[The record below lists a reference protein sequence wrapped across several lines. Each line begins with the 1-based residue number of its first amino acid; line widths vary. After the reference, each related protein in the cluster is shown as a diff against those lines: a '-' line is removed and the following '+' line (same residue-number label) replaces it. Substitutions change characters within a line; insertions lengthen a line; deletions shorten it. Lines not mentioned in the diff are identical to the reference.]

1 MEEGELVRKLGSEKL
16 KDFKDNFDKV
26 VDKYRAIATA
36 TGYEGELV
44 FKKEHGKMLVF
55 VKL

>member
-1 MEEGELVRKLGSEKL
+1 MSKLVRKLGSEKL
-16 KDFKDNFDKV
+16 KDFKDNFDEV
-26 VDKYRAIATA
+26 VDKYREIAKA

-44 FKKEHGKMLVF
+44 FKKERGKMIVF

>member
-1 MEEGELVRKLGSEKL
+1 MSELVRKLGTEKL
-16 KDFKDNFDKV
+16 KDFKDNFDEV
-26 VDKYRAIATA
+26 VDKYIEIAKA

-44 FKKEHGKMLVF
+44 FKKEKGKMVVF

>member
-1 MEEGELVRKLGSEKL
+1 MSNKLVRKLGVEKL
-16 KDFKDNFDKV
+16 SDFKERFDEV
-26 VDKYRAIATA
+26 VDKYREIAKS

-44 FKKEHGKMLVF
+44 FKKERGMMIVF

>member
-1 MEEGELVRKLGSEKL
+1 MSKLVRKLGSEKL
-16 KDFKDNFDKV
+16 EDFKNNFDKV
-26 VDKYRAIATA
+26 VDKYKTIAVS